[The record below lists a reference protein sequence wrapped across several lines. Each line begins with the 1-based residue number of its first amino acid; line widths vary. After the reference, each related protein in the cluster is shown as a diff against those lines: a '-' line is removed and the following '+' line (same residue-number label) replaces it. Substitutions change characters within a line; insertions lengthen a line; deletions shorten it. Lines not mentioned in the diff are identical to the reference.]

1 MVSQANAVTVFFG
14 DHQGN
19 VGSYD
24 TVMTVLSALGSASIA
39 GNVGQ
44 VIGLAYDPATDSVL
58 ALDRGGSNI
67 FSIDAG
73 TGVASVLLHGPLAF
87 QFQGGA
93 VKNGILYGVRETTQQ
108 LEPIN
113 LTTLAAVTLGGSTL
127 PGHNHGLGIDAV
139 TGQKY
144 SGDDTIGGIFTVSDT
159 GVAGSSTPSNPG
171 IEDLE
176 YFGGDFLVASYT
188 QELFLVDGVT
198 GATSVFLTAAQID
211 SVGVTGN
218 MSGVTLEAI
227 LVPGAFGMM
236 GLGIVAFGMVARK
249 RRAAS
254 NA

>member
-1 MVSQANAVTVFFG
+1 MTQSKFVRAVKALAVGAALTTAMVSQANTVTVFFG

-19 VGSYD
+19 IGSYD
-24 TVMTVLSALGSASIA
+24 TVTTVLSALDSASTA
-39 GNVGQ
+39 GTVGQ

-73 TGVASVLLHGPLAF
+73 TGVA
-87 QFQGGA
+87 
-93 VKNGILYGVRETTQQ
+93 
-108 LEPIN
+108 
-113 LTTLAAVTLGGSTL
+113 
-127 PGHNHGLGIDAV
+127 
-139 TGQKY
+139 
-144 SGDDTIGGIFTVSDT
+144 
-159 GVAGSSTPSNPG
+159 GSSIPSNPG

-176 YFGGDFLVASYT
+176 YFGDDFLVASYT

-211 SVGVTGN
+211 SVGVAGN
-218 MSGVTLEAI
+218 VSGVTLEAI
-227 LVPGAFGMM
+227 PVPCAFGMM
-236 GLGIVAFGMVARK
+236 ALGIVAFGMVARK